1 MLTDA
6 LRDEISRGGSSAQL
20 RRLAREGGM
29 GGLDSDARRAVAS
42 GLTTPHEITRLINAA
57 VGASLPCAT
66 CGSGVPIGALACPD
80 CGARHGRRCPCGQ
93 RLEADWRYCPWCV
106 RKTA

>member
-1 MLTDA
+1 
-6 LRDEISRGGSSAQL
+6 
-20 RRLAREGGM
+20 M